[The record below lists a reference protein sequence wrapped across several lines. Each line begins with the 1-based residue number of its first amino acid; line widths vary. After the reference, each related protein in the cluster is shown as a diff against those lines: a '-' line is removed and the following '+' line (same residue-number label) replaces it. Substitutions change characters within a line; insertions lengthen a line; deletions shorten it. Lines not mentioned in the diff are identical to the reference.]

1 MAVGTKPYLPDR
13 LPDWKVRQ
21 DVGYARHAVTTPRAL
36 RERRHLAPV
45 IHLSLGTV
53 DDPARPRRFRRAV
66 RRIMRIIGPERCVVW
81 TNIARPHRE
90 TRQGTADYSR
100 WGKLNRVL
108 EDETGRRDNL
118 VIADWLAMVK
128 AHPEWMSTF
137 DGTHVSKRGYRARA
151 RLVARAVRGCAEAPV
166 P

>member
-1 MAVGTKPYLPDR
+1 MDEHRAPPTGKP
-13 LPDWKVRQ
+13 
-21 DVGYARHAVTTPRAL
+21 G
-36 RERRHLAPV
+36 
-45 IHLSLGTV
+45 
-53 DDPARPRRFRRAV
+53 
-66 RRIMRIIGPERCVVW
+66 
-81 TNIARPHRE
+81 
-90 TRQGTADYSR
+90 QGTADYSR

-108 EDETGRRDNL
+108 EDEAGRRDNL
-118 VIADWLAMVK
+118 VIADWLAMVE